1 MRNRFVI
8 DYGAVNLKSLVVTND
23 ADYYEKMKA
32 QDNIGVLFEPK
43 VIGDVELG
51 EPPKIYAIGILADT

>member
-51 EPPKIYAIGILADT
+51 ETAKIYAVGILADT

>member
-1 MRNRFVI
+1 MRNRFAI

-51 EPPKIYAIGILADT
+51 ETAKIYAVGILADT